1 LTSDCVFALPNAVTH
16 KSTTSRYLLRT
27 LNPRALKFSI
37 NLRKKERKTQQKQ
50 SKAMQNKSKRSE
62 AKQNK
67 AMLPDESKR
76 KTFAFVIYKKE
87 DKKKCV

>member
-1 LTSDCVFALPNAVTH
+1 
-16 KSTTSRYLLRT
+16 
-27 LNPRALKFSI
+27 
-37 NLRKKERKTQQKQ
+37 
-50 SKAMQNKSKRSE
+50 MQNKSKRSE